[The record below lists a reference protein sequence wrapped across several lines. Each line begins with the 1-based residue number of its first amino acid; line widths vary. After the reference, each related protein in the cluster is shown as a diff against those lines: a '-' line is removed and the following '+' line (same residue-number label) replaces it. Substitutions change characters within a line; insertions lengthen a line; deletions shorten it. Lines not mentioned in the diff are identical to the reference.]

1 MKKSEKIGQLLTF
14 MTLKFSEQNKISK
27 KRLVEKFLNRLKF
40 IMPKNQIDAMFGTK
54 KNKKTVCKN
63 HVEKSWFCVI
73 KRSVLQK

>member
-1 MKKSEKIGQLLTF
+1 MVYNSKNMRKSEKIGKLLTF

-54 KNKKTVCKN
+54 K
-63 HVEKSWFCVI
+63 I
-73 KRSVLQK
+73 KRRYARITSKKVGFV